1 MKDLSPLLVIQSDLN
16 CFLLLFMTLELVKH
30 GFAVIIFLYTLNL
43 FFCHLCVTG
52 GIKLL
57 QVKKINLCKQVKK
70 LLVFRL

>member
-16 CFLLLFMTLELVKH
+16 CFLLLFMTLEVVKH
-30 GFAVIIFLYTLNL
+30 GFAVIMFLYTLNP

-52 GIKLL
+52 GIKPL